1 MDSVATILYFGMAF
15 VFAFWAR
22 TKGKSGL
29 FHFLLA
35 LLGPLG
41 WIVSFLIL
49 GPKLTTLVKRIS
61 DKSRL
66 KPHELIETESRERF
80 RLQGSG
86 AYWYEVVGESNYV
99 DAIAS
104 LFNRPSGDQEIFV
117 DALLLPEP
125 TNKYDANAIRVVVK
139 GRTVG
144 YVPRDRTS
152 ELHPLLNAL
161 AARNQVLEVGSRAYL
176 GKDDFTDEFF
186 GSVSLDLPYELELAL
201 PLNSPPTGSRIWPQG
216 AGAVVSLAPEATG
229 VLSSAMTKSV
239 FSGKAVAYFEL
250 LAIADDSAKPA
261 VQVSLEGQVIGHLA
275 ALRAKKLHPFIAQAP
290 ASRPFFALGR
300 IVGNSVSVEVTLDLK
315 QPEKLSEEEISKLEI
330 GPAS

>member
-1 MDSVATILYFGMAF
+1 MDTFATILYFGMAF

-41 WIVSFLIL
+41 WVISFLIL
-49 GPKLTTLVKRIS
+49 GPKLATLVKRIS

-66 KPHELIETESRERF
+66 KPHELIETESREHF
-80 RLQGSG
+80 RIQGSG

-104 LFNRPSGDQEIFV
+104 LFSRPSGDQETFV

-125 TNKYDANAIRVVVK
+125 TNKYDSNAIRVVIK

-144 YVPRDRTS
+144 YVPRDRTA
-152 ELHPLLNAL
+152 ELHPLIKAL
-161 AARNQVLEVGSRAYL
+161 EARNQVLAAGARAYL

-201 PLNSPPTGSRIWPQG
+201 PLNSPPTGSRVWPQG
-216 AGAVVSLAPEATG
+216 AGAVVSLLPDATK
-229 VLSSAMTKSV
+229 VISRAMQKSV
-239 FSGKAVAYFEL
+239 FPGKAVA
-250 LAIADDSAKPA
+250 
-261 VQVSLEGQVIGHLA
+261 
-275 ALRAKKLHPFIAQAP
+275 
-290 ASRPFFALGR
+290 FF
-300 IVGNSVSVEVTLDLK
+300 
-315 QPEKLSEEEISKLEI
+315 
-330 GPAS
+330 